1 MKPILCLKQIC
12 THIFVYA
19 EARNN
24 EWHISGS
31 FIFIKM
37 HLIQLNKVKGLISFL
52 IINDLLDSINLTRAQ
67 ERPFGVYKAIG
78 FWTSLD
84 KPKNKTCWRNKP
96 QSHLH

>member
-24 EWHISGS
+24 ELHISGS

-52 IINDLLDSINLTRAQ
+52 IINDLLDSINLKL
-67 ERPFGVYKAIG
+67 EH
-78 FWTSLD
+78 
-84 KPKNKTCWRNKP
+84 KNDPSVFIKLLV
-96 QSHLH
+96 SELV